1 MEFQSGGN
9 ILSVEDKMSCS
20 RFEAA
25 AVLFRDD
32 NLDSALSPQDV
43 DADIVHTLIKREVD
57 DRVANPE
64 ISNFDVFKK

>member
-9 ILSVEDKMSCS
+9 ILSVEDKMSCP
-20 RFEAA
+20 RIEDAA
-25 AVLFRDD
+25 MLFRDD

-43 DADIVHTLIKREVD
+43 DADIVHTLIKGEVD

-64 ISNFDVFKK
+64 ISNFDVLKK